1 MSVGNLRIR
10 NSWGLWQ
17 SIDFGVCGRVAGAFH
32 SGTVSNMKPN
42 RLGRG
47 EQVGGNSHGEASRSE
62 RGGWKTDGPVWRKC
76 IEHLAEAA
84 RLNRHASGEQIE
96 MAKPDIHALWRKRAY
111 LAESVVAAPAPTIG
125 DAFVKA
131 VITAGLLAEGEVEVV
146 VTPQCIEECDR
157 ALAKDGD
164 EEQCLKVLEP
174 DLWALCQRAEE
185 LRSEFEARWDDRAGF
200 CIVSAWAEL
209 RKSVGSVARYETMTR
224 VGLRAKGELFQDLVE
239 VVSDMDA
246 LSGLQ
251 NAYLRDFSHLSYR
264 RIHGHDSPIPRH
276 SIG

>member
-1 MSVGNLRIR
+1 
-10 NSWGLWQ
+10 
-17 SIDFGVCGRVAGAFH
+17 
-32 SGTVSNMKPN
+32 MKPN
-42 RLGRG
+42 ALGSG
-47 EQVGGNSHGEASRSE
+47 EQGVGNSHGDASPSE
-62 RGGWKTDGPVWRKC
+62 GSGGWKTDGPVWRKC

-96 MAKPDIHALWRKRAY
+96 MAKPDIHALWRKRAD
-111 LAESVVAAPAPTIG
+111 LAESIVAAPAPTIG
-125 DAFVKA
+125 DAIVKA
-131 VITAGLLAEGEVEVV
+131 VMTAGLLAEGEVEVV

-157 ALAKDGD
+157 ALAEDGD

-185 LRSEFEARWDDRAGF
+185 LKSELEARWDDRAGF
-200 CIVSAWAEL
+200 CIASAWAEL
-209 RKSVGSVARYETMTR
+209 CKSVWSVARYETMTR

-239 VVSDMDA
+239 VVSVMDA

-251 NAYLRDFSHLSYR
+251 NAYLRDFNYLSYR
-264 RIHGHDSPIPRH
+264 RLHGHDSPIPRH

>member
-1 MSVGNLRIR
+1 
-10 NSWGLWQ
+10 
-17 SIDFGVCGRVAGAFH
+17 
-32 SGTVSNMKPN
+32 MKPN
-42 RLGRG
+42 AREGG
-47 EQVGGNSHGEASRSE
+47 EQAIGNSCGDAPPSE
-62 RGGWKTDGPVWRKC
+62 RSGGWKIDSPVWRKC

-96 MAKPDIHALWRKRAY
+96 MPKPDIPALWRRRAD

-131 VITAGLLAEGEVEVV
+131 VFTAGLLTEGEVEVV

-157 ALAKDGD
+157 ALAEDGD
-164 EEQCLKVLEP
+164 EEHCLKVLEP

-185 LRSEFEARWDDRAGF
+185 LRSELEARWDDRAGF
-200 CIVSAWAEL
+200 CIVSAWVEL
-209 RKSVGSVARYETMTR
+209 RKSVWSVARYETITR
-224 VGLRAKGELFQDLVE
+224 VGLRAKGELFRDLVE
-239 VVSDMDA
+239 IVSVMDA

-251 NAYLRDFSHLSYR
+251 NAYLRDFKYLSYR
-264 RIHGHDSPIPRH
+264 RLHGHNSPIPRH